1 MGIPPVQLSISEA
14 EDVVA
19 RALLH
24 RSLREEQ
31 LRAFAPGQVSWLMGV
46 SGVRPTRAAGAFPNV
61 RRGSAATPFSGKVLA
76 ELPNHSGGTAAE

>member
-1 MGIPPVQLSISEA
+1 MSPIRQDFSAA
-14 EDVVA
+14 EDVGA

-46 SGVRPTRAAGAFPNV
+46 PGFRPTRAAGAFPNV
-61 RRGSAATPFSGKVLA
+61 CRDSAATPFSGKVLA